1 RGGITKG
8 RITMYRVLEALRQP
22 EETNEALATRLG
34 IEVNRRADTGKV
46 DQTDLSRTFSDKGF
60 RRVCAGLR
68 AWAKANGEEWL
79 RMLASSREGALW
91 DEYKDLLYISE
102 DFWRPAHD
110 RLRAMW
116 DAGELNELP
125 ADIQFR
131 DRLAGESWVVTGE
144 PSVIDN
150 ARDRELCALRIR
162 LNQQF
167 VFWLPSSEG
176 RMIAGRILGE
186 LRFTEILTEDH
197 IERGVRFVLGPDTL
211 GAMPPF
217 SVSSPH
223 GEHPIAM
230 TGMRTD
236 ASNIRLMALPESM
249 TTRTVTWMR
258 GVYIDLARTGAATT
272 PDGFR
277 WRMLAPKD
285 LASA

>member
-1 RGGITKG
+1 
-8 RITMYRVLEALRQP
+8 MYRVLEALRQP
-22 EETNEALATRLG
+22 EETNEALAARLG

-68 AWAKANGEEWL
+68 AWAKGHGEEWL

-91 DEYKDLLYISE
+91 DEFKDLLYISE

-116 DAGELNELP
+116 DAGELDDLP

-131 DRLAGESWVVTGE
+131 DRLAGESWIVTGE

-150 ARDRELCALRIR
+150 ARDREFCALRIR
-162 LNQQF
+162 LNQRF

-176 RMIAGRILGE
+176 AMIARRILGE
-186 LRFTEILTEDH
+186 LRFTEIVEEAHLED
-197 IERGVRFVLGPDTL
+197 GLRFILGPDTL
-211 GAMPPF
+211 GAMLPF

-223 GEHPIAM
+223 GEHPIAL

-236 ASNIRLMALPESM
+236 ASNIRLITLPESM
-249 TTRTVTWMR
+249 TTRTVAWMR
-258 GVYIDLARTGAATT
+258 GVYIGLARDGAATT
-272 PDGFR
+272 PDGFE